1 LSQQAQPPR
10 RLQRLSGSD
19 DACRVID
26 EALSFKDG
34 HFAARDTEAL
44 GNRDH
49 GYGVCRVDDG
59 TEDEGSNPRER
70 YGPVGYRGDHADG
83 RQN

>member
-1 LSQQAQPPR
+1 M
-10 RLQRLSGSD
+10 
-19 DACRVID
+19 
-26 EALSFKDG
+26 
-34 HFAARDTEAL
+34 ARDTEAL